1 MSFILDALKKS
12 ESDRQRQNGPALYEV
27 KVAAPRSQ
35 LPYWAIGL
43 IVLLGINLVIV
54 AWALL
59 RRPSHE
65 AEGQIAAVSTQPAP
79 ASPPAPIT
87 YAPPQ
92 VTAPPGPTSQPPG
105 MPANTNAKAPP
116 ATFIAGGQPP
126 PAQDGAPPEANP
138 ATTSDLP
145 PEEDSTRSTNAA
157 TGSRRPPGAS
167 GEAAGNPDDYAPATE
182 PSKRAALGFH
192 VTRGTAEGVP
202 LYSQVA
208 SGAGIPE
215 LRLDMHAYDVNPDKR
230 FVLIN
235 MKKAREG
242 DMLPDGTTKVDTITP
257 DGVVLDHEGT
267 KFLLP
272 RP

>member
-12 ESDRQRQNGPALYEV
+12 ESDRQRQSGPALYEV

-65 AEGQIAAVSTQPAP
+65 PEGQSAATSAQPAP
-79 ASPPAPIT
+79 APPPAPIAYT
-87 YAPPQ
+87 PPQ
-92 VTAPPGPTSQPPG
+92 APASPGPTSQPPG
-105 MPANTNAKAPP
+105 APANTPAKPPP
-116 ATFIAGGQPP
+116 ATFIAGGQEP
-126 PAQDGAPPEANP
+126 PAQGRAPPEEN
-138 ATTSDLP
+138 TTASSDLP
-145 PEEDSTRSTNAA
+145 PEEDSTRSA
-157 TGSRRPPGAS
+157 TASRASTGAS
-167 GEAAGNPDDYAPATE
+167 GEPVGNPDDYAPATE
-182 PSKRAALGFH
+182 PSKRASLGFH

-215 LRLDMHAYDVNPDKR
+215 LRLDMHAYDTNPDKR

-235 MKKAREG
+235 MKKEREG